1 MALVGLNFRH
11 LRKNL
16 SFFFLADKVFKMA
29 VNSEL
34 GYFKT
39 SVREN
44 KLIQWNLWIADTYGS

>member
-44 KLIQWNLWIADTYGS
+44 KLIQ